1 MEHPTPQSPDRKPS
15 KPDDPPSE
23 GGEDERKKPA
33 IEFAASLGAAGYS

>member
-23 GGEDERKKPA
+23 GGEDEAKKPA
-33 IEFAASLGAAGYS
+33 IGFAASAAAAVF